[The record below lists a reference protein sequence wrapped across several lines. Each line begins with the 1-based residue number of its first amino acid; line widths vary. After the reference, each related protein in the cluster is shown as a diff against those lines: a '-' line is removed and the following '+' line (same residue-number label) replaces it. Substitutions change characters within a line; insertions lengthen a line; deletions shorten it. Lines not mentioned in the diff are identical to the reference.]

1 MIILYQTKGNSI
13 LHVFYTY
20 VCSKLHSSF
29 FFFQNGLHVDLNNK
43 GLTSDLHIL
52 RPVISIIS
60 DRMESG

>member
-20 VCSKLHSSF
+20 VCSKLHSSVF
-29 FFFQNGLHVDLNNK
+29 FRNGLHVDLNNK
-43 GLTSDLHIL
+43 GLTSDLRIL
-52 RPVISIIS
+52 RSVISIIS